1 MVRLPSPLPPSRTTS
16 FTSEPQE
23 ALKPYLSLKARL
35 SHTILSLPLLSLLLA
50 LASFLSANNSAQA
63 RAEDAK
69 AQIMATCKGV
79 EQGVRFIT
87 DGGMA
92 RVMADKIN
100 EQTVD
105 GVRATLRGVHK
116 VLEMR

>member
-1 MVRLPSPLPPSRTTS
+1 
-16 FTSEPQE
+16 
-23 ALKPYLSLKARL
+23 
-35 SHTILSLPLLSLLLA
+35 
-50 LASFLSANNSAQA
+50 
-63 RAEDAK
+63 
-69 AQIMATCKGV
+69 MATCKGV

-105 GVRATLRGVHK
+105 GVKATLRGVHK

>member
-1 MVRLPSPLPPSRTTS
+1 
-16 FTSEPQE
+16 
-23 ALKPYLSLKARL
+23 
-35 SHTILSLPLLSLLLA
+35 
-50 LASFLSANNSAQA
+50 
-63 RAEDAK
+63 
-69 AQIMATCKGV
+69 MATCKGV

-105 GVRATLRGVHK
+105 GVKATLRAVHK
-116 VLEMR
+116 VLEMRLVVCECDIEVFFFC